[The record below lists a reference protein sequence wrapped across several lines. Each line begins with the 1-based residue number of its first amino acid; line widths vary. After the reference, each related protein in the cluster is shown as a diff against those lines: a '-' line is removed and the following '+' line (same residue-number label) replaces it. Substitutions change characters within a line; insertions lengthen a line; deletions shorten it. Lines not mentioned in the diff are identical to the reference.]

1 MTFGCLGTRN
11 DNMIIIFVDI
21 WLSRDS
27 PRSSQHYSKHS
38 SLLTDL
44 SLTPSPP
51 AHLPNPESR
60 DVDTPDHDDNVDTP
74 DHDND
79 EDHSGN
85 DPDDSD
91 GSRSTASSSDAS
103 SYIAPVSRTVEESL
117 TTPQDIRCEEELPAD
132 LSADL
137 NADLTDD
144 LTDDLSSASPH
155 FNTPE
160 LATDLSILSTCTE
173 TRHASSHTSS
183 HTSAPGASSTPKPCS
198 INNNLVGASTPSPY
212 CSPSPVYSIPSPG
225 SAFSVVISRRRESES

>member
-1 MTFGCLGTRN
+1 MILGHEETA
-11 DNMIIIFVDI
+11 
-21 WLSRDS
+21 RDS

-51 AHLPNPESR
+51 AHLPNPESQTR
-60 DVDTPDHDDNVDTP
+60 DVDTPDHDDDD
-74 DHDND
+74 DHDNPVHDDD

-137 NADLTDD
+137 TDD
-144 LTDDLSSASPH
+144 LTDDLSPAS
-155 FNTPE
+155 
-160 LATDLSILSTCTE
+160 
-173 TRHASSHTSS
+173 
-183 HTSAPGASSTPKPCS
+183 
-198 INNNLVGASTPSPY
+198 
-212 CSPSPVYSIPSPG
+212 
-225 SAFSVVISRRRESES
+225 